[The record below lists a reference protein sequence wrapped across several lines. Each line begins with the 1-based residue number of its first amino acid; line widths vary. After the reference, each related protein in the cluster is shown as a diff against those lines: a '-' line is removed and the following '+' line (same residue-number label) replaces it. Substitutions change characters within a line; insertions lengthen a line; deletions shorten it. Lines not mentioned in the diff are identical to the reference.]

1 MGSLADDTI
10 ADLLEGPVKH
20 KGNRAANRERA
31 RRVASRVPEVMV
43 KITGNAKGADHVQSH
58 LDYIS
63 RNGKLELED
72 ERGDVIKGEDEVRAL
87 ARDWS
92 QDQGKRRKNTRDT
105 TNIVMSMPAGTEPH
119 DVKNAVR
126 AFAKRQFGQNQQ
138 YVMALHTDTES
149 PHVHLTVKNLG
160 YDGRRLN
167 VKKGDPQKWREAFAV
182 ELERRGVEAEATPRV
197 TRGVIKRGVNQV
209 VHHIREKGQTPQV
222 DQAKVREVLEDFRD
236 QRTGKAPKPRPWED
250 HIEERQTYV
259 RKAWLTAAKDLAQ
272 SRDPYDQELAK
283 RIVAFVGS
291 MPPMKAER
299 HELQEKVAGRLQ
311 GSAQTHQGVEKGR
324 AQGHQDER

>member
-20 KGNRAANRERA
+20 KSNRAANRARA
-31 RRVASRVPEVMV
+31 RRIASRVPEVMV

-72 ERGDVIKGEDEVRAL
+72 ERGDVIHGKDEVRAL
-87 ARDWS
+87 AKDWS

-105 TNIVMSMPAGTEPH
+105 TNIIMSMPAGTEPR
-119 DVKNAVR
+119 DVKDAVR
-126 AFAKRQFGQNQQ
+126 AFAKRQFGQNHQ
-138 YVMALHTDTES
+138 YVMALHTDTDS
-149 PHVHLTVKNLG
+149 PHVHLTVKSLG

-167 VKKGDPQKWREAFAV
+167 VKKGDPQKWREAFAT
-182 ELERRGVEAEATPRV
+182 ELERRGVEAEATPRA
-197 TRGVIKRGVNQV
+197 TRGVIKKGVSQV

-250 HIEERQTYV
+250 RIKERQTYV
-259 RKAWLTAAKDLAQ
+259 RKAWLTAAKDMAQ
-272 SRDPYDQELAK
+272 SRAPEDQELAK
-283 RIVAFVGS
+283 HVAAFVDS
-291 MPPMKAER
+291 MPLMKTER
-299 HELQEKVAGRLQ
+299 HEFQEKVAAQLQ
-311 GSAQTHQGVEKGR
+311 KRYQTQRPSEREHKLE
-324 AQGHQDER
+324 DER